1 MGALGT
7 TAAPRV
13 VLSTP
18 MKCTPC
24 EITREEHAAQT

>member
-7 TAAPRV
+7 LSTPRV

-18 MKCTPC
+18 MKSTPGAV
-24 EITREEHAAQT
+24 TREEHAAQT